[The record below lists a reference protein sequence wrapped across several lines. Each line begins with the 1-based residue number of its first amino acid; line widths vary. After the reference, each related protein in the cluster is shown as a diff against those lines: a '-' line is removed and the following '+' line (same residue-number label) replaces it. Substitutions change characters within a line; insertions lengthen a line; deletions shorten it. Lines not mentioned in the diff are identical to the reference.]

1 MNLSGGSIATKFYN
15 IGQNPGALGWV
26 KWMYDW
32 DMPGAEKEFHRA
44 IQLNPGHALSHGMYA
59 LYLDSMG
66 RFDEAFREFQIAR
79 EFDPVALGL
88 IRSTA
93 EHFRFMRQYDRAIA
107 ENRRVLDM
115 DPTFENAHETL
126 AYAYENKGM
135 YDESINEMEQLA
147 IYGGEHDLAQ
157 TMKTAYARDGYKG
170 ALKSRLKYYKDRR
183 KAGAHVNFWDEALTN
198 AQLGNT
204 DLALQALEKADA
216 ISSAGRTSPF
226 MFWGEKTTASSRSN
240 FNDVSRVKG
249 SERR

>member
-1 MNLSGGSIATKFYN
+1 
-15 IGQNPGALGWV
+15 
-26 KWMYDW
+26 
-32 DMPGAEKEFHRA
+32 
-44 IQLNPGHALSHGMYA
+44 
-59 LYLDSMG
+59 
-66 RFDEAFREFQIAR
+66 
-79 EFDPVALGL
+79 
-88 IRSTA
+88 
-93 EHFRFMRQYDRAIA
+93 MRQYDRAIA

-204 DLALQALEKADA
+204 DLALQALEKAYEEREDITDLGLNPSWDSIRA
-216 ISSAGRTSPF
+216 DPRFQNLLRRVGLPVNAGSSIVPH
-226 MFWGEKTTASSRSN
+226 
-240 FNDVSRVKG
+240 
-249 SERR
+249 